1 MASVPRGRFVW
12 YELMTTDPDAA
23 TRFYADVAEW
33 QSEPWP
39 DSPEPYTILLN
50 GQRPLGGVMALPEPA
65 RAAGAPP
72 AWIAYVSTPN
82 TDETVEDARARGA
95 QLVHGPMDV
104 PTVGRMAIL
113 SDPQGA
119 ALAVYTPEGDTPGH
133 GGPPV
138 YGDFSWHELA
148 TTDPDA
154 AWGFYTE
161 LFDWTSTGDFDMGE
175 MGLYRMFGQ
184 NDMPYG
190 GIYIKPADMP
200 APSHWLLYIKVS
212 DLDAALDRVRAGGG
226 QVINGPMEVPGGDHV
241 AQCMDPQGAMFALH
255 EAASAA

>member
-12 YELMTTDPDAA
+12 YELMTTDVDSAR
-23 TRFYADVAEW
+23 RFYGDVAEW

-50 GQRPLGGVMALPEPA
+50 GQRPLGGVMALPAEA

-72 AWIAYVSTPN
+72 AWIAYVSTPDA
-82 TDETVEDARARGA
+82 DETVEDAKARGA
-95 QLVHGPMDV
+95 QVMHGPMDL
-104 PTVGRMAIL
+104 PTVGRVAII

-119 ALAVYTPEGDTPGH
+119 AVAVFTPESDTPGQ

-138 YGDFSWHELA
+138 SGDFSWHELA

-154 AWGFYTE
+154 AWAFYTE
-161 LFDWTSTGDFDMGE
+161 LFDWKSAGDFDMGE
-175 MGLYRMFGQ
+175 MGAYRMFGQ
-184 NDMPYG
+184 DEMPYG

-212 DLDAALDRVRAGGG
+212 DLEAALDRVRAGGG
-226 QVINGPMEVPGGDHV
+226 QVVNGPMEVPGGDHV